1 MNDWCIP
8 LYLKSICY
16 DDIFIFYLK
25 WFFMCQ
31 SNRIVGKV
39 HVLCTAFL
47 IWIFST
53 IARQEWSL
61 STEPSVSSEP
71 SISQACFPY
80 SSFSKLVVVTYIWSL
95 KRTKE
100 FKCLY
105 LKQLKQ
111 DGVIILEICYCGEMA
126 FAVYY
131 MQRLDAQIEWTF
143 GYIC

>member
-25 WFFMCQ
+25 IVFFMCL
-31 SNRIVGKV
+31 SNIIVGKV

-47 IWIFST
+47 NWIFST
-53 IARQEWSL
+53 IAHQEWSL
-61 STEPSVSSEP
+61 STEPSVSSDP
-71 SISQACFPY
+71 GINQVCFP
-80 SSFSKLVVVTYIWSL
+80 SPSFSKLIVVTYIWSL
-95 KRTKE
+95 KRTKK

-111 DGVIILEICYCGEMA
+111 DGVIILEICYCGEIV
-126 FAVYY
+126 FGIYY
-131 MQRLDAQIEWTF
+131 MQRMDA
-143 GYIC
+143 